1 MIAVAV
7 LLLPVLGLVLFAM
20 DRFEDRL
27 FGRPPAARHAR
38 GRHLRLIGGT
48 SVEVRRAGERSGTGR
63 PEPGRSAAGRRAAE
77 PRERHADVA

>member
-20 DRFEDRL
+20 DRLEDRL
-27 FGRPPAARHAR
+27 FGRPSGARHAR

-48 SVEVRRAGERSGTGR
+48 SVERRPGESSGTGR
-63 PEPGRSAAGRRAAE
+63 PATGRSAVGRRAAE
-77 PRERHADVA
+77 RCERPADVA